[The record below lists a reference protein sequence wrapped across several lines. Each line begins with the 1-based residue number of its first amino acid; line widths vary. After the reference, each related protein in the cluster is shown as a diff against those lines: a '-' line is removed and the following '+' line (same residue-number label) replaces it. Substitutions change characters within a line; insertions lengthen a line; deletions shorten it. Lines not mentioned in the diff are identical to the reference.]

1 MAEFKSGPSLS
12 PGPKPSWPL
21 GPIAHRG
28 LHDAARGRIENAT
41 SAFAAAIAKGY
52 AIECDVQAALGH
64 EPVVF
69 HDETLDRLMVAQGPV
84 AARSPTD
91 LARLAYKAGG
101 QDRIPTLGQ
110 MLAQIAGRVPV
121 IVEIKTMF
129 EAPGAYVERVAEIA
143 AAYAGPLALMSF
155 DHKALIHARKYAPA
169 IARGLLSYRWDD
181 DWMPQLPASEWAKLR
196 DFAYAGEVAPSF
208 IAYDIDDL
216 PEPAPL
222 DLKQQ
227 LAIPLL
233 TWTVRTPEQVAR
245 ARRYADAIIFEGFEP

>member
-1 MAEFKSGPSLS
+1 MAETKSGPGL
-12 PGPKPSWPL
+12 GWQL

-28 LHDAARGRIENAT
+28 LHNSALGRPENTT

-52 AIECDVQAALGH
+52 AFECDVQAALGD

-69 HDETLDRLMVAQGPV
+69 HDEDLGRLMEAHGPV
-84 AARSPTD
+84 ADRSPAD
-91 LARLAYKAGG
+91 LARLAYKGG
-101 QDRIPTLGQ
+101 GTNHIPTLAE
-110 MLAQIAGRVPV
+110 MLAQVSGHVPV
-121 IVEIKTMF
+121 VVEIKTLF
-129 EAPGAYVERVAEIA
+129 EPPGAFVTRVAEIA
-143 AAYAGPLALMSF
+143 STYTGPLALMSF
-155 DHKALIHARKYAPA
+155 DHKAMALVRKVAPG
-169 IARGLLSYRWDD
+169 IPRGMISYRWDD

-196 DFAYAGEVAPSF
+196 DLAYAGEVAPSF